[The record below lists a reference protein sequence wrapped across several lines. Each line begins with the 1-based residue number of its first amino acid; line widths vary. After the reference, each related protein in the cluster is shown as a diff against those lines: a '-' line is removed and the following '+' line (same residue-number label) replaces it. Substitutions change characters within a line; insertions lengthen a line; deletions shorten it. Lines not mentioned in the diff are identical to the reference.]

1 MLIIGEK
8 LSIIAKRVREA
19 MMKKD
24 KGPIQEIATRQWK
37 EGSGV
42 IDANI
47 GPAEDG
53 GEDLMQWMVTTIQ
66 EVVPLPICLDT
77 TNFKAIE
84 AGLKVHN
91 NQWGRP
97 LINSTSNDPER
108 FPILELGAKYNA
120 CVIGLTVGKGGLPAD
135 AEERAGIAAEIMG
148 RAMEYGVPLED
159 LYLDPLVLQIATSQ
173 DHARHVIKAIAMFQE
188 MNDPAM
194 KTVVGLS
201 NISNGCPKTLR
212 PILNKYYF
220 MLLANEGLTAA
231 TEVAILSANYVSA
244 RLKNHYPTLYASG
257 NGHVAHE
264 CILDLRPLK
273 ETSGVTAEDVAKRLM
288 DYGFHAPTLSFP
300 VPGTLMVEPT
310 ESETPDE
317 LDRFIDAMIAIRREI
332 AQVERGAWPQD
343 NNPLKNAPHTA
354 ESLLGDEWKHPYP
367 RELGAF
373 PVPELRDMKY
383 WPPVGRIDNVWGDR
397 NLFCSCVPV
406 NNAVQEAP

>member
-19 MMKKD
+19 MLKKD

-37 EGSGV
+37 EGSGM

-66 EVVPLPICLDT
+66 EVVPLPVCLDT
-77 TNFKAIE
+77 TNFSAVE

-108 FPILELGAKYNA
+108 FPMMEIAAKYNA
-120 CVIGLTVGKGGLPAD
+120 QIIGLTVGKGGLPAD

-148 RAMEYGVPLED
+148 RAMEYGIPLED
-159 LYLDPLVLQIATSQ
+159 LYLDPLVLQVATSQ
-173 DHARHVIKAIAMFQE
+173 DHALHVVKAIKMFQE

-220 MLLANEGLTAA
+220 VMLMDAGLSSAIADAHEMAEAMQEKKTIDDVLSGKSIDDAA
-231 TEVAILSANYVSA
+231 KMTEIKKTMDIFMN
-244 RLKNHYPTLYASG
+244 KTLYAHSYL
-257 NGHVAHE
+257 E
-264 CILDLRPLK
+264 
-273 ETSGVTAEDVAKRLM
+273 M
-288 DYGFHAPTLSFP
+288 
-300 VPGTLMVEPT
+300 
-310 ESETPDE
+310 
-317 LDRFIDAMIAIRREI
+317 
-332 AQVERGAWPQD
+332 
-343 NNPLKNAPHTA
+343 
-354 ESLLGDEWKHPYP
+354 
-367 RELGAF
+367 
-373 PVPELRDMKY
+373 
-383 WPPVGRIDNVWGDR
+383 
-397 NLFCSCVPV
+397 
-406 NNAVQEAP
+406 